1 MNTIEMDDMIIDL
14 SSYDENPMIESPI
27 YVAAGNHYVVICG

>member
-1 MNTIEMDDMIIDL
+1 MEKIEMDEMLLDL
-14 SSYDENPMIESPI
+14 SELEEVPTIESPI